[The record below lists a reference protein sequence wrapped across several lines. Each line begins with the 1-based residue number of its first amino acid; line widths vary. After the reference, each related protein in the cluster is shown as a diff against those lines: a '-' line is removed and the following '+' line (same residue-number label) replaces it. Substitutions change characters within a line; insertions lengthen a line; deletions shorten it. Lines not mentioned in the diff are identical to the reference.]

1 MYWDI
6 CLYMRPT
13 YRELSG
19 CVRMYVH
26 SEAMQH
32 APVPKEFHALAH
44 KTRLCRR
51 RCRERDERAERGERV
66 RGRQKAKTKLKTK
79 TQKAA
84 N

>member
-1 MYWDI
+1 MK
-6 CLYMRPT
+6 PT

-66 RGRQKAKTKLKTK
+66 RGQQKAKTKLKTK